1 MARIQARGPHFRGPY
16 RLEGL
21 LIRMED
27 MLCSTSIGVFITF
40 STLRLAYLQVLPQRR
55 HNTGSC
61 DGYLPLK
68 EYGSF
73 DKLSFDGFVV
83 HTYNTLSHELQWCDY
98 EH

>member
-1 MARIQARGPHFRGPY
+1 MARIRTGGPHFRGPY

-55 HNTGSC
+55 DNTGSC
-61 DGYLPLK
+61 DGYFIPLE
-68 EYGSF
+68 EYRSF

-83 HTYNTLSHELQWCDY
+83 HTYNTLSHELTMVRL
-98 EH
+98 